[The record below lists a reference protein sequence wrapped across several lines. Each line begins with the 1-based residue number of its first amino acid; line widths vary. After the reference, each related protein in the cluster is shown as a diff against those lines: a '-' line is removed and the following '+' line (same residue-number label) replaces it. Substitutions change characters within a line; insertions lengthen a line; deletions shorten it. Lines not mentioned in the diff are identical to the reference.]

1 MSDTSKPSPRRKT
14 PAATA
19 PRRKTASSAAAPN
32 TTAKSRPKK
41 KTAPSS
47 TESPSTTET
56 AKTAEDGGAENR
68 GGTEAPPEAA
78 GNAASVPRP
87 ARTARSQAGLVLWT
101 VVSVAVLIGIIYATA
116 PIWSPGLSAHLPAA
130 LRDPFQD
137 PRMVG
142 LDDRVQNLETQAK
155 SVDAAGE
162 AIRDLEDERSR
173 FSGELKTMMERVG
186 AVEEALA
193 SVRKM
198 VEATSAPNESADAE
212 IALRQLSERLA
223 RLEADGDGS
232 SVDVDK
238 LAAENA
244 RLSAAVAA
252 ISSRVGTVEEAD
264 RLPSSTASSGR
275 AAVVAVGQLRESLR
289 GSGPFVE
296 SLEAVKAMAGNDPGM
311 AKAIAALEPHAVAG
325 IATLA
330 ALRADFED
338 TASRIVGA
346 DSKHAGDSLFDRTL
360 DRLSSLVRLRRTE
373 SGAGD
378 GSSAV
383 VARAEASLAGGDLVA
398 TVTTLESLDGAAAEA
413 ARPWLDRARHRLVAE
428 RALVT
433 LHVLAIARVGSAGG

>member
-14 PAATA
+14 PAAAA
-19 PRRKTASSAAAPN
+19 PRRKTARPAAAPK
-32 TTAKSRPKK
+32 TTAKSRPKR
-41 KTAPSS
+41 KTAPSA
-47 TESPSTTET
+47 TEAPSTTET
-56 AKTAEDGGAENR
+56 AEGGVSENR
-68 GGTEAPPEAA
+68 DGTEAPPQAA
-78 GNAASVPRP
+78 GDAASASRP
-87 ARTARSQAGLVLWT
+87 ARTARIQASLVLWT

-116 PIWSPGLSAHLPAA
+116 PIWSPRLGAHLPAA

-142 LDDRVQNLETQAK
+142 LGDRVQNLEGQAK
-155 SVDAAGE
+155 SANVAGD

-173 FSGELKTMMERVG
+173 FSGELKTMMERVD
-186 AVEEALA
+186 AVEQALA

-198 VEATSAPNESADAE
+198 VEATAAPNESADAE

-223 RLEADGDGS
+223 RLEVEGDGS
-232 SVDVDK
+232 DVDIDK

-252 ISSRVGTVEEAD
+252 ISKRVGTVEEAD

-311 AKAIAALEPHAVAG
+311 AEAIAALEPHAAAG
-325 IATLA
+325 ITTLA

-338 TASRIVGA
+338 TASRIIGA
-346 DSKHAGDSLFDRTL
+346 DSKDAGDGLFDRTL

-373 SGAGD
+373 SRVGD
-378 GSSAV
+378 ESSAL
-383 VARAEASLAGGDLVA
+383 VARAEAGLAGGDLVA
-398 TVTTLESLDGAAAEA
+398 AVNTLEGLDGAAAEA
-413 ARPWLDRARHRLVAE
+413 ARPWLDRARRRLAAE